1 MAKLAALT
9 QPQPLARMAYKAL
22 KESITS
28 GKMAP
33 GEVYNEMALA
43 KELNISRTPVREA
56 LLELSTNGLVTFLPR
71 KGVMVNRYSTHDVEE
86 IFEVRKAIEL
96 FCIEK
101 VTLDPERD
109 LAELEESLDAQKRAL
124 ETGDMTAFMG
134 FDRKFHVTLGNL
146 VNNKRISAILDNL
159 RDMVHMMGLE
169 ALTGVGRAD
178 KVLSEHQEMFKA
190 IAAGDVP
197 SARQNMEV
205 HLEKS
210 KEAVLSARPKTPE

>member
-1 MAKLAALT
+1 MAKLDALPH
-9 QPQPLARMAYKAL
+9 PQPLARMAYQAL

-28 GKMAP
+28 GKLAP
-33 GEVYNEMALA
+33 GEIYNEMALA

-71 KGVMVNRYSTHDVEE
+71 KGVVVNQYSTSDVEE

-101 VTLDPERD
+101 VTLNHSKD
-109 LAELEESLDAQKRAL
+109 LKELEKIMADQKRAL
-124 ETGDMTAFMG
+124 KIEDMGAFMAC
-134 FDRKFHVTLGNL
+134 DRKFHLTLGLL

-159 RDMVHMMGLE
+159 RDMVHLMGLE
-169 ALTGVGRAD
+169 ALAEKGRSEM
-178 KVLSEHQEMFKA
+178 VLKEHRKILDA
-190 IAAGDVP
+190 IIAGDVKM
-197 SARQNMEV
+197 ARQSMED

-210 KEAVLSARPKTPE
+210 KEAVLSRG